1 MHVSLAPTLNVLIG
15 QLISAVLDSLGFF
28 PAPTLRQNALPLGE
42 YSPLPLQA
50 VHATPV
56 SLLVPAGHG
65 VVPVLVSFGT
75 VPGNA
80 PLQEEAPSREYSP
93 SPSQLV
99 HDTPLSLLVPGRQG
113 VVPVL
118 SPFGIKP
125 GNAFEQIVA
134 PASEYSPSPTQAAQ
148 LLLPPRLALP
158 ASQSMHALVVSA
170 TALLPAPHSS
180 QEDWPAI
187 D

>member
-1 MHVSLAPTLNVLIG
+1 VHVSLAPTLNVLIG

-28 PAPTLRQNALPLGE
+28 PAPTLRQNALPLG
-42 YSPLPLQA
+42 
-50 VHATPV
+50 
-56 SLLVPAGHG
+56 
-65 VVPVLVSFGT
+65 
-75 VPGNA
+75 
-80 PLQEEAPSREYSP
+80 
-93 SPSQLV
+93 
-99 HDTPLSLLVPGRQG
+99 
-113 VVPVL
+113 
-118 SPFGIKP
+118 
-125 GNAFEQIVA
+125 
-134 PASEYSPSPTQAAQ
+134 EYSPSPTQAAQ